1 MVRERNKQRGNE
13 MSIEKVLASRQG
25 RIENVALDAA
35 ELTRMASERLDICEE
50 SRALLV
56 RIHQKIVQDL
66 AAIDRDTK
74 EATLALLSK

>member
-1 MVRERNKQRGNE
+1 
-13 MSIEKVLASRQG
+13 MSIQKVLAGRQG

-50 SRALLV
+50 GRAVLM
-56 RIHQKIVQDL
+56 RIHQRIVQDL